1 MNKKD
6 YYEVLGLSKSATQD
20 EIKSAYRRLAKKYHP
35 DISKEENAEEKFK
48 EVQEAYAVLSDEN
61 KRKQYDQFGH
71 AAFDQMNGAGGYGGG
86 FSGFGGFDDVD
97 IGDIFGSMFG
107 SSFGFGGGGRN
118 TSRRERGSDTIL
130 RMHLSFEEAIFGCE
144 KDIKIDVTEE
154 CEDCDGKGGH
164 GEKTCP
170 DCHGSGTITQEQRTI
185 LGSFLT
191 KTTCTTCNG
200 KGKVYERTCS
210 SCRGKG
216 TVKKTKTLSIKVP
229 SGVDT
234 GNQLRVAGKGNAG
247 RNGGPNGDLY
257 IEFTVD
263 KHPFY
268 ERDEDDIIIEVP
280 LTLTEAILGCK
291 KEIPTLYGNVKV
303 NIPAGTQTGD
313 KQRLRGKGIDN
324 ASARRKGD
332 MYIVMKVVIPERL
345 SRDQKKLIETLA
357 KTDLEDA
364 TIRKFNQFV
373 EKN

>member
-20 EIKSAYRRLAKKYHP
+20 EIKSAYRKLAKKYHP
-35 DISKEENAEEKFK
+35 DISKEPDAEAKFK

-71 AAFDQMNGAGGYGGG
+71 AAFDQMNGAGGFSGG

-97 IGDIFGSMFG
+97 LGDIFGSMFG
-107 SSFGFGGGGRN
+107 SSFGFGRDT
-118 TSRRERGSDTIL
+118 TSRRERGSDSIL
-130 RMHLSFEEAIFGCE
+130 RMHLSFDEAVFGCDKE
-144 KDIKIDVTEE
+144 ITIDVSEE

-210 SCRGKG
+210 TCRGRG
-216 TVKKTKTLSIKVP
+216 IVKKTKTLVVKVP
-229 SGVDT
+229 SGVDN
-234 GNQLRVAGKGNAG
+234 GNQLRLAGKGNAG

-257 IEFTVD
+257 IEFSVD
-263 KHPFY
+263 THPFY
-268 ERDEDDIIIEVP
+268 IRDNDDIHLEVP
-280 LTLTEAILGCK
+280 LTLSEAILGCK
-291 KEIPTLYGNVKV
+291 KEIPTLYGNVTV
-303 NIPAGTQTGD
+303 NIPAGTSNGD

-324 ASARRKGD
+324 KSSRHKGD
-332 MYIVMKVVIPERL
+332 MYIIMKVIIPQRL
-345 SRDQKKLIETLA
+345 SQDQKKLIEELA
-357 KTDLEDA
+357 KTDLEDG